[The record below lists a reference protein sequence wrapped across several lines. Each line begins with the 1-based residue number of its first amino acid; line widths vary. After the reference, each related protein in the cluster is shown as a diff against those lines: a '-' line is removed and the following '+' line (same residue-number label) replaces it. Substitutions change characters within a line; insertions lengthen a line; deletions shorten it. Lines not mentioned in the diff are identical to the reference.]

1 MAKSFLTRNK
11 ISKMKLLWDGTGIS
25 WAKLR
30 IPAQPAWMLIA
41 TDGTVID
48 AELGSIPY
56 AAVIGA
62 L

>member
-1 MAKSFLTRNK
+1 
-11 ISKMKLLWDGTGIS
+11 MKLLWDGTGTS

-56 AAVIGA
+56 AAVVGA